1 MIPESFIVHCSSFGN
16 RLYGSLLKNKKWIIY
31 SNQWFLWFVKNREI
45 FRYFFFQSSAI
56 NFKSDVVEA
65 AYVSTAASTKMKPYH
80 LFLKPAK

>member
-1 MIPESFIVHCSSFGN
+1 MGLSSRIRCGSFILISGSCS
-16 RLYGSLLKNKKWIIY
+16 
-31 SNQWFLWFVKNREI
+31 FVKNREI